1 MTDTDYDREAQK
13 DKVGDALKE
22 QRFQMLKDIAE
33 ELQGDIVFPTSFDTA
48 LRLRKELQNPDVHIA
63 HIAKFIALEP
73 LISVKLIRMAN
84 SVAYSPQGIPAHNL
98 LEAINRLGLNVV
110 RSTTMAIAMHQL
122 LRAKELVAFS
132 DITHALWEHSLM
144 TAAAA
149 KILAKT
155 NPRLNPES
163 AMLAGLVH
171 DLGAFYMLYRAVQ
184 YRELRIRPE
193 TVKYIIIEWHESIG
207 ETLLN
212 ALGLPEDIVSATI
225 DHDRLLGLPSGLF
238 SLKEVVYVSNMIAG
252 AHPMWLKMPDDEISA
267 FIIQVKEAYAD
278 FLPEIDASVKEMTEI
293 FA

>member
-1 MTDTDYDREAQK
+1 MTRFPGSGLPKRIETPERYSSFAPEVGRVPEDVEQLLARLAIEARVVRQ
-13 DKVGDALKE
+13 
-22 QRFQMLKDIAE
+22 
-33 ELQGDIVFPTSFDTA
+33 
-48 LRLRKELQNPDVHIA
+48 
-63 HIAKFIALEP
+63 
-73 LISVKLIRMAN
+73 
-84 SVAYSPQGIPAHNL
+84 L
-98 LEAINRLGLNVV
+98 LEHDHEARL
-110 RSTTMAIAMHQL
+110 
-122 LRAKELVAFS
+122 
-132 DITHALWEHSLM
+132 
-144 TAAAA
+144 
-149 KILAKT
+149 
-155 NPRLNPES
+155 
-163 AMLAGLVH
+163 LAGLVH

-193 TVKYIIIEWHESIG
+193 TVKYILIEWHESIG